1 MELFKLAA
9 DYVNWFIL
17 GIFLVSAELL
27 IPGVYVIWFGVAALV
42 MGAITFLIPMG
53 LAWQI
58 ALFGILSLIST
69 VIGVK
74 VYRKE
79 GQVVKSGV
87 LNTVRGSE
95 YVGLRFKTETP
106 IANGIGR
113 LNIGDSNWTI
123 MGDDCEIGTEIE
135 ITGVDLNALRFKII
149 TSDTDGTD

>member
-1 MELFKLAA
+1 PSPRPLSSSALSHRTPSHAPSSPCAVFFSVIPPPSRSTLFP
-9 DYVNWFIL
+9 Y
-17 GIFLVSAELL
+17 
-27 IPGVYVIWFGVAALV
+27 
-42 MGAITFLIPMG
+42 TT
-53 LAWQI
+53 
-58 ALFGILSLIST
+58 LFRSM
-69 VIGVK
+69 IGVK

-95 YVGLRFKTETP
+95 YIGLRFKTETP
-106 IANGIGR
+106 ILNGIGR